1 MHLLVLLAAVVAAA
15 MAAVIGLRFVRQRAR
30 RIPDKGDLAATVDA
44 DLAKM
49 VKGRPQQAI
58 AVGVY
63 RQGRTVVR
71 GMGPAG
77 LGGEGAPDG
86 ATVFQIGSVTKVFT
100 ATLLQ
105 LLCDEGRLS
114 LDDTLGDLIGTQ
126 VPLAPR
132 ARGITLRQLATH
144 TSGLPRLPKD
154 FMRRLAAKVG
164 KAQVMHDPYSHF
176 SPADVFSYLAAAE
189 GLRPPGRFVY
199 SNLGMGLLA
208 HVMERRTGQDYGSL
222 LAEKIFGPL
231 GMDSTAVEPTPGMR
245 ARLVPGHTANGQ
257 PAPCWTFEAL
267 AGAGALSSDVDDLL
281 AFVRASVEG
290 EGGLAASLRATRQ
303 PQPGGTT
310 ALGWI
315 RATPVE
321 RFLGVP
327 DVLWHDGMVGG
338 YAAYVAIDVAA
349 RAGVVV
355 LSNRAYGVNMLGL
368 HLLRLAR
375 SQSWAGGTTPPA

>member
-1 MHLLVLLAAVVAAA
+1 MNLLVLLATVPAAA
-15 MAAVIGLRFVRQRAR
+15 LALVLGFRFVRGRAR
-30 RIPDKGDLAATVDA
+30 RIPDSGDLAATIDA
-44 DLAKM
+44 DLARM
-49 VKGRPQQAI
+49 VKGRPEQAI

-63 RQGRTVVR
+63 RQGRTLVR
-71 GMGPAG
+71 GLGPAG
-77 LGGEGAPDG
+77 LGGDGAPDG
-86 ATVFQIGSVTKVFT
+86 ASVFQIGSVTKVFT

-105 LLCDEGRLS
+105 VLCDEGRLS
-114 LDDTLGDLIGTQ
+114 LDDTLGDLVGAST
-126 VPLAPR
+126 PLAPR

-154 FMRRLAAKVG
+154 FMRRLTAKVG

-176 SPADVFSYLAAAE
+176 GPDDVFGYLATAE
-189 GLRPPGRFVY
+189 GLRPPGRFAY

-208 HVMERRTGQDYGSL
+208 HVMERCTGQDLGTLMADRL
-222 LAEKIFGPL
+222 LRPL
-231 GMDSTAVEPTPGMR
+231 GLDSTAVALTPGMR
-245 ARLVPGHTANGQ
+245 ARLVPGHTAAGR
-257 PAPCWTFEAL
+257 ATPCWTFNAL
-267 AGAGALSSDVDDLL
+267 AGAGALSADANDLL
-281 AFVRASVEG
+281 AFIRASVEG
-290 EGGLAASLRATRQ
+290 EGALGASLRATQQ

-321 RFLGVP
+321 RFFGVP

-338 YAAYVAIDVAA
+338 YAAYIAIDVAA

-375 SQSWAGGTTPPA
+375 TQSWAGDAAPPA